1 MSWPLAALSLWIV
14 VAWLLSMILKPR
26 QTWPAAYVLIAI
38 GLPLLFWIFQ
48 RHGPLVALL
57 AFGVGCLVL
66 RWPLIY
72 LVRWLRARL
81 SGRP

>member
-14 VAWLLSMILKPR
+14 TAWLLSVILKPR
-26 QTWPAAYVLIAI
+26 QTWPAAYGLIAI

-48 RHGPLVALL
+48 RHGSLVALAAL
-57 AFGVGCLVL
+57 AVGCLVL

-72 LVRWLRARL
+72 LGRWLRKTLR
-81 SGRP
+81 